1 MVLPGMLVDQE
12 QKARMQVLA
21 GIRKNLESQLKPL
34 NDNSN
39 EEELKK
45 YCEFAELINST
56 IRLEQAEKRFGVNQK
71 IAIFSVVASIFTSG
85 IVALIAQYLIKSL

>member
-34 NDNSN
+34 KKNSRSIVN
-39 EEELKK
+39 L
-45 YCEFAELINST
+45 LNS
-56 IRLEQAEKRFGVNQK
+56 
-71 IAIFSVVASIFTSG
+71 
-85 IVALIAQYLIKSL
+85 